1 MKHPPS
7 IRSAVLPSDL
17 IQTRLS
23 QQQARRLLET
33 LIIEVYEGHAIAD
46 NIKNA
51 AGDFLYLGDLV
62 DRCLQESAWNLGRN
76 TKRAMPKLKDI
87 GDKSAHSRRY
97 LAHRGDIDPLLADI
111 RTVVQELVFLAG
123 FK

>member
-1 MKHPPS
+1 M
-7 IRSAVLPSDL
+7 LPSDL